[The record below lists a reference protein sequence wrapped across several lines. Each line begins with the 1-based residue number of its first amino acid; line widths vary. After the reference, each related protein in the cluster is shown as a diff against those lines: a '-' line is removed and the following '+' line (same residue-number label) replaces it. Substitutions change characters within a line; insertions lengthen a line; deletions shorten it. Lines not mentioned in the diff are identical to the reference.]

1 MIAMRPRLR
10 VRRGSAL
17 ILVLLMTL
25 AVAALAVAAIFMTSS
40 AGLLS
45 RFYDKERLYG
55 LAAES
60 GLELAVARLRSDGEF
75 AIADTG
81 MTVVLSGI
89 NVRDADGNAISGA
102 NVFVYAMVTGDTT
115 GSGSRTLTF
124 IARAYDSYGTRH
136 VRRMDVR
143 QESIT
148 RYTLLVDSF
157 PDNQDVGPLAM
168 RGRVHSNSRIISENN
183 TVYYDS
189 VTAVGTITGNGVSYE
204 GGRLAGASAVPF
216 PRDSAFAWMAT
227 TAAAANLSYTA
238 TGNGRTRLEFVTLDL
253 DNDGVLE
260 AEESYVRIFV
270 LLADGAQYMEAEP
283 PFLGSGNNIRH
294 NWADRIVQNQCGAF
308 YLRDGRWHFF
318 PVATHRAS
326 WAWNIIEDDNG
337 SGDYPDKPSGGDDYD
352 AEAVENILQLPTAR
366 CFPIGSPYLVN
377 TERFTDN
384 SGQISGTQTNNTRPW
399 GDKGG
404 SANRYGGSDTTFTR
418 IIRTCTFN
426 SSGLCNGGTNVM
438 TGVWAGYSGMQDTAL
453 PDSLRLTHWPLHV
466 SKNANSR
473 GLVNVS
479 GSVYVSGVVR
489 GQVTLRV
496 GGTAR
501 LLDRL
506 VYASDPNDPN
516 VSACS
521 NMLGLV
527 ATGDILVANGPMSR
541 VRRFGTTGGS
551 SNRFVKHMG
560 PEERFSLHGYL
571 LSTGGT
577 IGVESPSEMI
587 GSNSDAI
594 DCPGP
599 TGNTSASGGCFAHTG
614 SAAMRF
620 YSAPFSG
627 NSRGGLR
634 PFPTP
639 DRCMLTGRRPPFF
652 PGGVG
657 FTVLRTMELEPA
669 RANTN
674 ARIEALLRSLRGRNL
689 D

>member
-1 MIAMRPRLR
+1 MISPRRRLR
-10 VRRGSAL
+10 TRRGSAL

-60 GLELAVARLRSDGEF
+60 GLELAVARLRSDGDF

-89 NVRDADGNAISGA
+89 SVRDADGNAIPGA

-124 IARAYDSYGTRH
+124 IARAYDNFGTRH

-143 QESIT
+143 QESLT

-157 PDNQDVGPLAM
+157 PSTEDIGPLAM

-183 TVYYDS
+183 TVYFDS
-189 VTAVGTITGNGVSYE
+189 VTAVGTITGNGVTYA
-204 GGRLAGASAVPF
+204 GGSAAGASAVPF

-227 TAAAANLSYTA
+227 TAATANLSYTA
-238 TGNGRTRLEFVTLDL
+238 TGNGRTRLEFVTVDV
-253 DNDGVLE
+253 NNNGVIE
-260 AEESYVRIFV
+260 APESYIRIFV
-270 LLADGAQYMEAEP
+270 LTADGAQFMEVDP
-283 PFLGSGNNIRH
+283 PYSGSGGNIRH
-294 NWADRIVQNQCGAF
+294 DWQDRIVQNQCGAF
-308 YLRDGRWHFF
+308 YLRSGRWHFF

-326 WAWNIIEDDNG
+326 WAWTIITNDNAA
-337 SGDYPDKPSGGDDYD
+337 GDYPDAPADADDFD
-352 AEAVENILQLPTAR
+352 VEAVERILTLPTAR

-377 TERFTDN
+377 TERFTRSN
-384 SGQISGTQTNNTRPW
+384 GQISPTQSQNTFPW
-399 GDKGG
+399 GSQGG

-426 SSGLCNGGTNVM
+426 SSGTCNNGTNVM
-438 TGVWAGYSGMQDTAL
+438 TGVWAGYSGTQDPAL

-466 SKNANSR
+466 SKNANAR
-473 GLVNVS
+473 GLVNVT
-479 GSVYVSGVVR
+479 GDVYVSGVVR

-501 LLDRL
+501 LLDQL
-506 VYASDPNDPN
+506 VYVTDPNDPN
-516 VSACS
+516 QTACT

-527 ATGDILVANGPMSR
+527 ATGDILVANGAMSR
-541 VRRFGTTGGS
+541 VRRFG
-551 SNRFVKHMG
+551 SNSRRFVRHMG
-560 PEERFSLHGYL
+560 PAERFALNGYL

-587 GSNSDAI
+587 GNSSDAI

-599 TGNTSASGGCFAHTG
+599 TGNSSASGGCFAHTG
-614 SAAMRF
+614 SAAMRR
-620 YSAPFSG
+620 YTAPFSG
-627 NSRGGLR
+627 NQRGGLR

-674 ARIEALLRSLRGRNL
+674 ARIEVLLRSLRGRNL